1 MGERRLESVEHHH
14 IAVEFGIT
22 GTTATTILNDI
33 GAASNPNQ
41 SEELQLCT
49 QLLMAAGN
57 PALVAALQAKLV
69 TEAGIPADAAAI
81 AMTLTQP
88 GVNVATAV
96 LQIEQ
101 LIKSGGRFHCAANA
115 RQPRPARLSP
125 GEDIDMKT
133 FSFAGAPAPAGGR

>member
-1 MGERRLESVEHHH
+1 MSFNWSQVGSTLS
-14 IAVEFGIT
+14 GIT
-22 GTTATTILNDI
+22 TALSAAGVNASSIPGLLNQI
-33 GAASNPNQ
+33 GLASNPNQ

-49 QLLMAAGN
+49 QILMAAGN
-57 PALVAALQAKLV
+57 PAMVSALATKLV

-101 LIKSGGRFHCAANA
+101 LIKSGG
-115 RQPRPARLSP
+115 
-125 GEDIDMKT
+125 
-133 FSFAGAPAPAGGR
+133 

>member
-1 MGERRLESVEHHH
+1 MSINWANVASSLSS
-14 IAVEFGIT
+14 ITTSLSSLGIT

-57 PALVAALQAKLV
+57 PALVAALQMKLV
-69 TEAGIPADAAAI
+69 TETGIPADAAAV

-88 GVNVATAV
+88 GIDVTSKV

-101 LIKSGGRFHCAANA
+101 LIKSGG
-115 RQPRPARLSP
+115 
-125 GEDIDMKT
+125 
-133 FSFAGAPAPAGGR
+133 